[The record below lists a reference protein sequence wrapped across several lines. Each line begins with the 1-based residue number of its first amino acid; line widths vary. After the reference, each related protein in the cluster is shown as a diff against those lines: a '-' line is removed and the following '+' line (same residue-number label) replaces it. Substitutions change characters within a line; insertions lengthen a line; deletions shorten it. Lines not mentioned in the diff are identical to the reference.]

1 MHQVPCP
8 SLLTTW
14 GVSGKTWHQPSPNL
28 PVPCCRFV
36 RGTCKKT
43 DGSCPFSHHVS
54 KEKVS
59 AVWSAGLLFQMFLGA
74 IQPSDILGCIVFLGL
89 KLTAPT
95 SSIHTLIYSS
105 SSSPLHSHGPLCCA
119 VLPLPPAGSSTKPG
133 VPAYHRQE
141 SPPVSIAPGPI
152 MMPGYL
158 PPPLRNRGG
167 KPHRCSYSR
176 RPRSFLSSV
185 PRLP

>member
-8 SLLTTW
+8 FLLTTW
-14 GVSGKTWHQPSPNL
+14 GVSGKTWHQPTPNL

-59 AVWSAGLLFQMFLGA
+59 AVWSAGLLFQMFLGT
-74 IQPSDILGCIVFLGL
+74 IQPSDILDCIVFLGL
-89 KLTAPT
+89 KLAAAT
-95 SSIHTLIYSS
+95 SSVHILMYS

-119 VLPLPPAGSSTKPG
+119 ASSSCWKQHQTWGPSISQT
-133 VPAYHRQE
+133 R
-141 SPPVSIAPGPI
+141 VSSC
-152 MMPGYL
+152 L
-158 PPPLRNRGG
+158 
-167 KPHRCSYSR
+167 H
-176 RPRSFLSSV
+176 RPRSYNDA
-185 PRLP
+185 RLLATFITGTGEGRLIDGPII